1 MNKLLVLLAL
11 SFIYQ
16 SVTAQEV
23 KFTDGQY
30 PNGLTYPIAKF
41 GMNAKAERM
50 LNKNII
56 HVVSNYEEQ
65 DYCIG
70 QYGYVQQ
77 TNFIQIN
84 FYFNCIDMDES
95 KNEFHLFSLDDGE
108 PCPTSE
114 MFLDKKKKGYRQF
127 FRKRIAAHFT
137 ENGKDAPSDEQMQS
151 MSIDDCTVKLLEKGI
166 KISRPNDKNWPD
178 KDLMINWSE
187 IQPFLKTTFI

>member
-1 MNKLLVLLAL
+1 MIKTTLLLAL
-11 SFIYQ
+11 SLFSQLVI
-16 SVTAQEV
+16 AQEV

-30 PNGLTYPIAKF
+30 QNGLSYPIAQF
-41 GMNAKAERM
+41 GVNAQAETM

-56 HVVSNYEEQ
+56 HIVSNYEEQ

-127 FRKRIAAHFT
+127 FSNRITAHFI
-137 ENGKDAPSDEQMQS
+137 ENGKDAPSEERMKV
-151 MSIDDCTVKLLEKGI
+151 MSIDNCTVKLLEKGI
-166 KISRPNDKNWPD
+166 EISRPNDENWPE
-178 KDLMINWSE
+178 KNLMIDWSQ